1 MSHLMFNCKE
11 ATQLVSES
19 LDRKLPFHQRIGI
32 RMQLPFHQRIGI
44 RMHLL
49 MCKFCSR
56 YEKQLMFLRKAS
68 RIQKIHEEDTESYIS
83 LPPEARK
90 RIKNCLHDNLDKPE

>member
-11 ATQLVSES
+11 ATQLVSEF
-19 LDRKLPFHQRIGI
+19 LDRKLPFHKRIWI
-32 RMQLPFHQRIGI
+32 RI
-44 RMHLL
+44 HLL

-68 RIQKIHEEDTESYIS
+68 HTQKMHEEDTESYIS

-90 RIKNCLHDNLDKPE
+90 RIKNFLHNSLDKSE

>member
-11 ATQLVSES
+11 ATRLVSES

-32 RMQLPFHQRIGI
+32 RV
-44 RMHLL
+44 HLF

-68 RIQKIHEEDTESYIS
+68 RIQTMHDEDTESYMS

-90 RIKNCLHDNLDKPE
+90 CIKNFLNDNLDKPK